1 MGIDIQNTY
10 TTHIYWDTKL
20 TNKKNLDRNKD
31 TDVQGLIFA
40 YRTKHQQYKCAKYM
54 RTNDDTLI
62 NRVAICL

>member
-40 YRTKHQQYKCAKYM
+40 
-54 RTNDDTLI
+54 
-62 NRVAICL
+62 